1 MNSIIEAMIKQY
13 ESSRDLQTAK
23 AMEAYMR
30 NQYPFLGIKTP
41 LRREVLKEF
50 LAINPPS
57 KDWIPLLWKLPE
69 REYLCVAIDILDKIK
84 KTLEPNDITL
94 IENCIVD
101 KSWWDTVDGLASNI
115 VGYLF
120 DKYPFLKE
128 EYAMKWNQ
136 SDNMWLNRTAILFQ
150 LHYKQKTNEA
160 LLYSFIINHAKSQEF
175 FIQKAIGWALR
186 EYSKTNKTSV
196 VEFIHNH
203 DLKPLSKRE
212 GLKWLNKQASN
223 HN

>member
-1 MNSIIEAMIKQY
+1 MNGIIEAMVEQY
-13 ESSRDLQTAK
+13 ESRRNLQTAK

-50 LAINPPS
+50 LAINPPH

-69 REYLCVAIDILDKIK
+69 REYLCVAIDVLDKIK
-84 KTLEPNDITL
+84 KTLEPIDLSL
-94 IENCIVD
+94 IENCILD

-120 DKYPFLKE
+120 DKYPFLIE

-136 SDNMWLNRTAILFQ
+136 SD
-150 LHYKQKTNEA
+150 
-160 LLYSFIINHAKSQEF
+160 
-175 FIQKAIGWALR
+175 
-186 EYSKTNKTSV
+186 
-196 VEFIHNH
+196 
-203 DLKPLSKRE
+203 
-212 GLKWLNKQASN
+212 GL
-223 HN
+223 

>member
-1 MNSIIEAMIKQY
+1 
-13 ESSRDLQTAK
+13 
-23 AMEAYMR
+23 
-30 NQYPFLGIKTP
+30 
-41 LRREVLKEF
+41 
-50 LAINPPS
+50 
-57 KDWIPLLWKLPE
+57 
-69 REYLCVAIDILDKIK
+69 
-84 KTLEPNDITL
+84 
-94 IENCIVD
+94 
-101 KSWWDTVDGLASNI
+101 
-115 VGYLF
+115 
-120 DKYPFLKE
+120 
-128 EYAMKWNQ
+128 
-136 SDNMWLNRTAILFQ
+136 MWLNRTAILFQ
-150 LHYKQKTNEA
+150 LHYKQKTTEA